1 MMRYFKTVING
12 YIQFISTGSGAEEIT
27 ESEYNEILSVIQNK
41 PQDTDTIGYRLKTD
55 FTWES
60 YEKEPEPEPEPTDDD
75 YATAGRILMGV
86 ES

>member
-1 MMRYFKTVING
+1 MRYYKQTDSD
-12 YIQFISTGSGAEEIT
+12 YILAIGTGLGGIDIT

-55 FTWES
+55 LTWES
-60 YEKEPEPEPEPTDDD
+60 YEKEPEPDPEPTDDD

-86 ES
+86 EA